1 MNSTLLI
8 TSESTS
14 QLTRKA
20 LFTCAV
26 YTNELY
32 FVLRIKQTLKT
43 LVSWLVAFRIH
54 YLRTHPMGHPTLF
67 SQTMAQW
74 RTHPTQ
80 QLLSLER
87 NSFNSRCFRTATH
100 WYTRGAVSFNQRF
113 CQIFPLTASLSS
125 SGCCL
130 CSLKS
135 FLSSDRVSLR
145 TFLLPVSL

>member
-32 FVLRIKQTLKT
+32 FVLILKQTLKT
-43 LVSWLVAFRIH
+43 LVSWLVAFIWEH
-54 YLRTHPMGHPTLF
+54 TQWVTQHFF

-74 RTHPTQ
+74 RTQPTQ

-87 NSFNSRCFRTATH
+87 NPFNRRCFKTATH
-100 WYTRGAVSFNQRF
+100 WYTRCAVSFNQRF
-113 CQIFPLTASLSS
+113 CQNSSLTASLSS